1 MKSNYR
7 IRENGED
14 GEYGIVE
21 IFDDFDLQK
30 IADSGQCFRWKELN
44 SGGYQIIHQGYI
56 LVIEQIADGL
66 YRFHCR
72 KDEFLTIWKD
82 YFDLEENYSRIR
94 RRINKDEDVFLYTAS
109 QKEAGIRI
117 LQQDLWEVLIS
128 FLISQN
134 RSIPLIKKSIETL
147 AEKAGEKKIGFDGQM
162 YYSFPTP
169 KAICDMDQDALDQC
183 KLGYRAKYVKAVSES
198 VLEGN
203 IDLVALK
210 ESNEEDAGNALM
222 ELYGVGRKVADC
234 VILYGLHQKD
244 AFPVDVWMK
253 KILSR
258 EYPDGYSLDRYRPY
272 NGVYQ
277 QYMFAYYRWLSS
289 N

>member
-1 MKSNYR
+1 MGSGRLYHCLGKGLWRRVWTGGNGDIYRWLIRKVNYTETNYSMKNNYR

-44 SGGYQIIHQGYI
+44 SGGYQIIHQEYI

-134 RSIPLIKKSIETL
+134 RSIPLIKNPLKPWLRRPERKKSDLTGRCITVFSLPRPFVTWIKTL
-147 AEKAGEKKIGFDGQM
+147 WISA
-162 YYSFPTP
+162 
-169 KAICDMDQDALDQC
+169 
-183 KLGYRAKYVKAVSES
+183 
-198 VLEGN
+198 N
-203 IDLVALK
+203 
-210 ESNEEDAGNALM
+210 
-222 ELYGVGRKVADC
+222 
-234 VILYGLHQKD
+234 
-244 AFPVDVWMK
+244 
-253 KILSR
+253 
-258 EYPDGYSLDRYRPY
+258 
-272 NGVYQ
+272 
-277 QYMFAYYRWLSS
+277 
-289 N
+289 

>member
-1 MKSNYR
+1 MKNNYR

-44 SGGYQIIHQGYI
+44 SGGYQIIHQEYI

-134 RSIPLIKKSIETL
+134 RSIPLIKNPLKPWLRRPERKKSDLTGRCITVFSLPRPFVTWIKTL
-147 AEKAGEKKIGFDGQM
+147 WISA
-162 YYSFPTP
+162 
-169 KAICDMDQDALDQC
+169 
-183 KLGYRAKYVKAVSES
+183 
-198 VLEGN
+198 N
-203 IDLVALK
+203 
-210 ESNEEDAGNALM
+210 
-222 ELYGVGRKVADC
+222 
-234 VILYGLHQKD
+234 
-244 AFPVDVWMK
+244 
-253 KILSR
+253 
-258 EYPDGYSLDRYRPY
+258 
-272 NGVYQ
+272 
-277 QYMFAYYRWLSS
+277 
-289 N
+289 